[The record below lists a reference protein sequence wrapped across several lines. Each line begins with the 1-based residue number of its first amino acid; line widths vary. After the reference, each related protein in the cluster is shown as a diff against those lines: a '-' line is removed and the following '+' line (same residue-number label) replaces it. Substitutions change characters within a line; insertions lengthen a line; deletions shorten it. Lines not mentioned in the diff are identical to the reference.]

1 VRTSFANASSSH
13 YWSLVTL
20 LKLWRSHPFMSP
32 LGLHYGTAELTQ
44 QAAVLVNP
52 GEMESIADGMRCVV
66 MDRGLREQLVG
77 AGGLY

>member
-1 VRTSFANASSSH
+1 
-13 YWSLVTL
+13 
-20 LKLWRSHPFMSP
+20 MSP